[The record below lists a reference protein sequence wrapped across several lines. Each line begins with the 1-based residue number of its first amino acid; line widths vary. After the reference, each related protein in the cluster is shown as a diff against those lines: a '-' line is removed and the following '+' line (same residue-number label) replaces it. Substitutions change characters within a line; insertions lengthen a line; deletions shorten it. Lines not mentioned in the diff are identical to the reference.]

1 LNTIV
6 QTPNGL
12 ALQSAVVSSQNLD
25 FENFGLSGGAERRI
39 DNGYGGFNWV
49 QAGVYQPDGSIPGYV
64 ASSGQTI
71 AFIAEANNNQVAGY
85 EDAAPGSALTITRQE
100 GFTLGSAVFSAA
112 FRDGLGITVRAY
124 ADEAGQVLIGQTS
137 FTVDRASQAGISFD
151 PALFGNIRR
160 VEFDSNDGNATTADY
175 FGLDDLVFTSTTL
188 TSRPITTISFD
199 DLPLDAGGE
208 ARIANGYA
216 GFQWSQIG
224 AYRPDGTL
232 PGYTTS
238 SGSNLGFIAEAAG
251 GEVAGYEDAAA
262 GSAAV
267 ITRDDEFTFLGGS
280 FSATFRDDLNVVV
293 RGFAD
298 AAGSVLVAE
307 RTISLDRGVAEALQ
321 FLADEFAGIRRLE
334 FDSND
339 GNGATRDYFGFDDL
353 LFV

>member
-1 LNTIV
+1 MNSII
-6 QTPNGL
+6 QTPTGL
-12 ALQSAVVSSQNLD
+12 ALLSTFTQTQGLD
-25 FENFGLSGGAERRI
+25 FEVSGLSGGGERRI

-49 QAGVYQPDGSIPGYV
+49 QAGVYQPNGTIPGYV

-71 AFIAEANNNQVAGY
+71 AFIAEANNNQVGGY
-85 EDAAPGSALTITRQE
+85 EDAAPGTALTITRQE
-100 GFTLGSAVFSAA
+100 GFTLGSAIFSAA

-124 ADEAGQVLIGQTS
+124 ADEAGQVLVGQTS
-137 FTVDRASQAGISFD
+137 FTVDRASQSAISFD
-151 PALFGNIRR
+151 AAIFGDIRR
-160 VEFDSNDGNATTADY
+160 VEFDSNDGNAATSDY
-175 FGLDDLVFTSTTL
+175 FGLDDLVFSTTAVA
-188 TSRPITTISFD
+188 SRPITSISFD
-199 DLPLDAGGE
+199 DLALDAGGE
-208 ARIANGYA
+208 GRIANGYA

-224 AYRPDGTL
+224 AYRPDGSL

-251 GEVAGYEDAAA
+251 GEVAGYEDAAP

-267 ITRDDEFTFLGGS
+267 ITRDEAFTFLGGS

-298 AAGSVLVAE
+298 TAGTVLVAE

-353 LFV
+353 LFA